1 MDVIVPIT
9 KSSIFGKYTPVNDIT
24 LALSSEI
31 SDSPMVVEII
41 RFPYNTTLPA
51 NLRGAVVIK
60 SPGSTCRFLDSN
72 FLNYLHLK
80 IFEFF
85 LLN

>member
-41 RFPYNTTLPA
+41 RLPFNTTLPC
-51 NLRGAVVIK
+51 NLRGAVVMK
-60 SPGSTCRFLDSN
+60 SPGSTYRFLGSCL
-72 FLNYLHLK
+72 FNYLHLK
-80 IFEFF
+80 IF
-85 LLN
+85 